1 MMKKESLM
9 IVLSYMII
17 YLVWG
22 STYFFIKMTVET
34 IPPFYIL
41 SVRWLFGGL
50 LFLLLALVRGK
61 IKPLPKIREMLSSI
75 LLGSLL
81 LIGGNG
87 LIIFAERELDSYHV
101 ALILAST
108 PLIVAVFNRVLFSIR
123 VTLVRVLGI
132 LAGVAGVAFLLYDGR
147 SLGSSLKPEIVM
159 AIGGLLSWGFAT
171 SLGHRMPVHKESFV
185 NSGIQMLFVG
195 IVSTIVVSFTNP
207 PFAET
212 FLFFS
217 LRSLIGLVYLAA
229 VGSLAFAAYNYLIA
243 HEPSNRIVSYSF
255 VNPVIAVILGFFV
268 GNEKAVP
275 FLFAGLPLI
284 LLGLFLMLY
293 GDAVFNRLR
302 ATKQ

>member
-1 MMKKESLM
+1 MAKKDSL
-9 IVLSYMII
+9 IIILSYMTI

-22 STYFFIKMTVET
+22 STYFFIKMAVET

-41 SVRWLFGGL
+41 SFRWLFGGV
-50 LFLLLALVRGK
+50 LFLLLALVRGDT
-61 IKPLPKIREMLSSI
+61 KPLPSIREILSSI

-108 PLIVAVFNRVLFSIR
+108 PLIVAAFNRVLFSIR

-132 LAGVAGVAFLLYDGR
+132 LVGVTGVAFLLFDGQ

-159 AIGGLLSWGFAT
+159 AICGLLSWGFAT

-195 IVSTIVVSFTNP
+195 IVSTIVVSFTNQ
-207 PFAET
+207 PFAEI
-212 FLFFS
+212 LPFFS
-217 LRSLIGLVYLAA
+217 LRSLIGLVYLAV

-243 HEPSNRIVSYSF
+243 HEPSNRIVSYAF

-275 FLFAGLPLI
+275 LFFAGLPLI
-284 LLGLFLMLY
+284 LFGLFLMLY
-293 GDAVFNRLR
+293 GEAAFKRLKKI
-302 ATKQ
+302 KQ

>member
-1 MMKKESLM
+1 MAKKDSL
-9 IVLSYMII
+9 IIILSYMTI
-17 YLVWG
+17 YLGWG
-22 STYFFIKMTVET
+22 STYFFIKMAVET

-41 SVRWLFGGL
+41 SFRWLFGGV
-50 LFLLLALVRGK
+50 LFLLLALVRGDT
-61 IKPLPKIREMLSSI
+61 KPLPSIREILSSI

-108 PLIVAVFNRVLFSIR
+108 PLIVAAFNRVLFSIR

-132 LAGVAGVAFLLYDGR
+132 LVGVTGVAFLLFDGQ

-159 AIGGLLSWGFAT
+159 AICGLLSWGFAT

-195 IVSTIVVSFTNP
+195 IVSTIVVSFTNQ
-207 PFAET
+207 PFAEI
-212 FLFFS
+212 LPFFS
-217 LRSLIGLVYLAA
+217 LRSLIGLVYLAV

-243 HEPSNRIVSYSF
+243 HEPSNRIVSYAF

-275 FLFAGLPLI
+275 LFFAGLPLI
-284 LLGLFLMLY
+284 LFGLFLMLY
-293 GDAVFNRLR
+293 GEAAFKRLKKI
-302 ATKQ
+302 KQ